1 MKNFV
6 SFLTEATVGG
16 GDTYRAST
24 KIVEFLGKKLSQEYA
39 ELDGQTYTNASGTYF
54 GFLFV
59 SKTDNSAIRVNWE
72 GNKFHSINFW
82 IDWDYETDPTKEI
95 FVKDAE
101 PGKSSFAKLL
111 PDIAAI
117 LVDENSID
125 TEGEEP
131 AEGEATEE
139 INESLLTERKVEYE
153 GKLYNGKAEL
163 VIDLYEQDSDL
174 EEIQS
179 IVQLNKKYIKAIIAK
194 YLYEKGGSVSEIGE
208 ALGMNNQDVRAA
220 VNAAE
225 GEGEGGDNK
234 VEHNEKIKVLKGA
247 KETVVLNKLVKKGQQ
262 QLDDTQYADPDIVFD
277 EITDYVTMAAKEL
290 LPALLIT
297 GQGGIGKSYNVEKIL
312 DQYGKRH
319 ETWEKVKGKASAA
332 AMYNTLWYN
341 RDKIVVFDD
350 CDSVFKDPDAI
361 NVLKGALDSN
371 DFREISWATKAE
383 GMVYT
388 LDLDD
393 NKEILQR
400 CQEWSDQHHGKEAIP
415 NHFIFEGEVIFIS
428 NLTKAEIYKRDSALL
443 TRCTCIDVVLSA
455 QGVMKRLQTV
465 LPHIKVYKAMGARGS
480 EGKDIT
486 DEELKQEV
494 FDFMNS
500 DEFLK
505 NPKVRG
511 KELNFR
517 VFDQIYKLRYA
528 ELPNWKE
535 RAYACGG

>member
-1 MKNFV
+1 MKNFA
-6 SFLTEATVGG
+6 SFLTEATVGS
-16 GDTYRAST
+16 GDIYRAST
-24 KIVEFLGKKLSQEYA
+24 NIVSYLAKKIGQEYT
-39 ELDGQTYTNASGTYF
+39 ELDGQSYTNSNGNYF

-82 IDWDYETDPTKEI
+82 INWNYGTDPTKEI
-95 FVKDAE
+95 LVKDAE

-125 TEGEEP
+125 TEGE
-131 AEGEATEE
+131 ATEE
-139 INESLLTERKVEYE
+139 VNESLLAERKVEYE
-153 GKLYNGKAEL
+153 GKLYNGKSEL
-163 VIDLYEQDSDL
+163 VIDLYENDSDL

-194 YLYEKGGSVSEIGE
+194 YLYNKGGSVTEIGE
-208 ALGMNNQDVRAA
+208 ALDMNNQDVRAA

-225 GEGEGGDNK
+225 SEGEGGDNK
-234 VEHNEKIKVLKGA
+234 VEHSEKIKVLKGA

-277 EITDYVTMAAKEL
+277 EITDYVTMAAKGL

-312 DQYGKRH
+312 EQYGNRH
-319 ETWEKVKGKASAA
+319 ETWEKVKGKSSAA

-371 DFREISWATKAE
+371 DFREISWATKGE

-486 DEELKQEV
+486 DEGLKQEV

-511 KELNFR
+511 KEINFR
-517 VFDQIYKLRYA
+517 TFDRY
-528 ELPNWKE
+528 L
-535 RAYACGG
+535 

>member
-1 MKNFV
+1 MKNFA
-6 SFLTEATVGG
+6 SFLTEATVSG

-139 INESLLTERKVEYE
+139 VNESLLTERKVEYE

-234 VEHNEKIKVLKGA
+234 VEHSEKIKVLKGA

-277 EITDYVTMAAKEL
+277 EITDYVTMAAKGL

-371 DFREISWATKAE
+371 DFREISWATKGE

-428 NLTKAEIYKRDSALL
+428 NLTKAEIYKKDSALL

-465 LPHIKVYKAMGARGS
+465 LPHIKVYKAMGARGT

-486 DEELKQEV
+486 DEDLKQEV

-505 NPKVRG
+505 NPRVRG

-517 VFDQIYKLRYA
+517 TFDQIYKLRYA
-528 ELPNWKE
+528 ELPNWKD
-535 RAYACGG
+535 RAFACGG

>member
-1 MKNFV
+1 MKNFA

-16 GDTYRAST
+16 SDTYRAST

-139 INESLLTERKVEYE
+139 VNESLLTERKVEYE

-319 ETWEKVKGKASAA
+319 ETWEKVKGKSSAA

-517 VFDQIYKLRYA
+517 VFDQVYKLRYA
-528 ELPNWKE
+528 GLPNWKE

>member
-1 MKNFV
+1 MKNFA

-16 GDTYRAST
+16 SDTYRAST

-139 INESLLTERKVEYE
+139 VNESLLTERKVEYE

-517 VFDQIYKLRYA
+517 VFDQVYKLRYA
-528 ELPNWKE
+528 GLPNWKE

>member
-1 MKNFV
+1 MKNFA

-139 INESLLTERKVEYE
+139 VNESLLTERKVEYE

>member
-1 MKNFV
+1 MKNFA
-6 SFLTEATVGG
+6 SFLTEATVSG

-24 KIVEFLGKKLSQEYA
+24 KIVEFLAKKLGQEYA
-39 ELDGQTYTNASGTYF
+39 ELDGQTYTNSSGTYF

-82 IDWDYETDPTKEI
+82 IDWNYDVDPTKEI

-117 LVDENSID
+117 LADENAID

-131 AEGEATEE
+131 VEE
-139 INESLLTERKVEYE
+139 DVNESMLTERKVEYE
-153 GKLYNGKAEL
+153 GQLYNGKAEL
-163 VIDLYEQDSDL
+163 VIDLYEKDADL
-174 EEIQS
+174 SEIQS

-208 ALGMNNQDVRAA
+208 ALSMTNQEVRAA
-220 VNAAE
+220 VNATDE
-225 GEGEGGDNK
+225 EDDENK
-234 VEHNEKIKVLKGA
+234 VEHSEKIKTLKGA

-319 ETWEKVKGKASAA
+319 ETWERVKGKASAA

-350 CDSVFKDPDAI
+350 CDSVLKDPDAI
-361 NVLKGALDSN
+361 NVLKGALDSSN
-371 DFREISWATKAE
+371 FREISWATKGE

-455 QGVMKRLQTV
+455 QGVMKRLETI
-465 LPHIKVYKAMGARGS
+465 LPHIKIYKAMGARGS

-486 DEELKQEV
+486 DEGLKQEV

-517 VFDQIYKLRYA
+517 TFDGIYKMRYA
-528 ELPNWKE
+528 GLENWKE
-535 RAYACGG
+535 RAYAAGG

>member
-1 MKNFV
+1 MKNFA
-6 SFLTEATVGG
+6 SFLTEATVSGS
-16 GDTYRAST
+16 DTYRAST
-24 KIVEFLGKKLSQEYA
+24 KIVEFLAKKLGQEYA

-59 SKTDNSAIRVNWE
+59 SKTDNSAIRINWE

-82 IDWDYETDPTKEI
+82 IDWNYEADPTKEI
-95 FVKDAE
+95 FTGDAE

-117 LVDENSID
+117 LLDENSID
-125 TEGEEP
+125 NGEQEGEE
-131 AEGEATEE
+131 GEAEE
-139 INESLLTERKVEYE
+139 TDEVNESLLTEKKIEYE
-153 GKLYNGKAEL
+153 GKLYGSKTDLIVE
-163 VIDLYEQDSDL
+163 LYENDEDL
-174 EEIQS
+174 EDIQS
-179 IVQLNKKYIKAIIAK
+179 IVQLTKMQIKSILAK
-194 YLYEKGGSVSEIGE
+194 YLFSKGGSVSEIGE
-208 ALGMNNQDVRAA
+208 ALALTNQEVRKC
-220 VNAAE
+220 VHAE
-225 GEGEGGDNK
+225 EDEDNQT
-234 VEHNEKIKVLKGA
+234 VEHSEKIKVLKGA
-247 KETVVLNKLVKKGQQ
+247 KETVVQAKLVKKGQQ
-262 QLDDTQYADPDIVFD
+262 QLDDTQYADPDLVFD

-319 ETWEKVKGKASAA
+319 ETWERVKGKSSAA

-350 CDSVFKDPDAI
+350 CDSVLKDPDAI
-361 NVLKGALDSN
+361 NVLKGALDSSN
-371 DFREISWATKAE
+371 FREISWATKGE

-400 CQEWSDQHHGKEAIP
+400 CQEWSDQHNGKEGIP

-455 QGVMKRLQTV
+455 QGVMKRLETI

-486 DEELKQEV
+486 DEELKREV

-517 VFDQIYKLRYA
+517 TFDQIYKLRYA
-528 ELPNWKE
+528 ELPNWKD
-535 RAYACGG
+535 RAFACGG